1 MLLCQGVYQF
11 PWENRRAGSV
21 LTCNKKVVQTRG
33 LRSSTTAVQWAGD
46 AINKRW
52 VDSDRDQQI
61 FCAPM
66 YFLPY
71 FWPICNWQHPLVTAV
86 QLTRMS
92 SKNLHASFIR
102 LPNAHLLSSS
112 LMQLD
117 CPAAQSTSQHLVT
130 LVTVVTFHL
139 LLQLLCC
146 LWPVVD
152 LFSTFSLARCLCH
165 IHLSSGRQKRVRI
178 SSVIL
183 QKLNRW
189 KLPWQPIEENSVIWP
204 QQTHVLSN
212 NCTMIPTRTGTQL
225 PCDYLCFFILL

>member
-11 PWENRRAGSV
+11 PWENSRAGSV

-117 CPAAQSTSQHLVT
+117 CPAAPVHFSTLGDSGDRCYLPSFASALMLSLT
-130 LVTVVTFHL
+130 CSRSLFY
-139 LLQLLCC
+139 
-146 LWPVVD
+146 
-152 LFSTFSLARCLCH
+152 LFSCQMLVPYPPVLWKTEKSENQQCH
-165 IHLSSGRQKRVRI
+165 SAKTEQMKTALTA
-178 SSVIL
+178 
-183 QKLNRW
+183 NRR
-189 KLPWQPIEENSVIWP
+189 K
-204 QQTHVLSN
+204 
-212 NCTMIPTRTGTQL
+212 
-225 PCDYLCFFILL
+225 